1 VFQDPSLDDELTAYE
16 NMMFHAVLYGVK
28 KSIAKKRI
36 EDLMVL
42 VELWDRKN
50 DLVRTFSG

>member
-1 VFQDPSLDDELTAYE
+1 
-16 NMMFHAVLYGVK
+16 MFHAVLYGVK

-50 DLVRTFSG
+50 DLVKTFSG